1 MKFKE
6 LKSLNYL
13 FFFINISLVL
23 NNCPSS
29 LDLNPDARMKS
40 CTHTSCV
47 SPQASP
53 AASSGLQRI
62 WLTFGVYCRVCVSRS
77 SGRVWASLVVDLHR
91 MQNDMKLPAEQRR
104 KWVRLDL
111 KTLQT
116 VMTWLIWIISVS
128 LAAINT
134 RWTDSSGSGGKVKTF
149 LGLLKSSGSVW
160 MSLWTCVSLRGN
172 PEAVLRSLTGV

>member
-1 MKFKE
+1 MKTLRF
-6 LKSLNYL
+6 
-13 FFFINISLVL
+13 
-23 NNCPSS
+23 
-29 LDLNPDARMKS
+29 
-40 CTHTSCV
+40 THRCV

-62 WLTFGVYCRVCVSRS
+62 WLTFGVYCRVCVCVSSS
-77 SGRVWASLVVDLHR
+77 SGRVWAFLVVDLHR

-104 KWVRLDL
+104 KWVHLDL

-116 VMTWLIWIISVS
+116 VMMWLIWIISVS

-149 LGLLKSSGSVW
+149 LDLLKSSGNVW

-172 PEAVLRSLTGV
+172 QEVVLRSHYGVQQRSPGHRRTGETAMHDGNDCSS